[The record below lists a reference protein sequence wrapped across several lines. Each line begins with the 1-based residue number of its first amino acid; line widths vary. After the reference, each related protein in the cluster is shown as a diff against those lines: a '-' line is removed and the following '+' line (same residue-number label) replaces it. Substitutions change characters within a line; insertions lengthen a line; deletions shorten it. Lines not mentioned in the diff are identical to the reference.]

1 VLDPQK
7 LLEKKPT
14 PTRVLEAGWDR
25 LLDPQGAPDTG
36 TAAVAK

>member
-25 LLDPQGAPDTG
+25 LLDPQGAPDPG
-36 TAAVAK
+36 TAAAAK

>member
-1 VLDPQK
+1 MLAPQS

-25 LLDPQGAPDTG
+25 LLDPQAAPETG
-36 TAAVAK
+36 PAAVAK